1 MVLTIKECTTLL
13 RCSRIQVNKAY
24 SRAANVPTFL
34 KRLMSIIGMNEQW
47 VTARIKQKGDGKCI
61 PWKSLRDLIL
71 AHPNTKKKVNVFAL
85 SIYGL
90 VIFPKALG
98 HIDDAVSDLFDR
110 LNKKVAPILE
120 ILVETFRS
128 LSACRRAGEG
138 RFIKCDQ
145 LLLAWFHSHFW
156 KVKKVSYQVF

>member
-1 MVLTIKECTTLL
+1 
-13 RCSRIQVNKAY
+13 
-24 SRAANVPTFL
+24 
-34 KRLMSIIGMNEQW
+34 MSITGMSKQW

-61 PWKSLRDLIL
+61 SWKSLRDLIL

-90 VIFPKALG
+90 VIFPKTLG

-110 LNKKVAPILE
+110 LNKKVTPVLE

-138 RFIKCDQ
+138 RFIKGTSIGSLYSGYEE
-145 LLLAWFHSHFW
+145 LLDMPL
-156 KVKKVSYQVF
+156 YLY